1 MINNGASRSPV
12 VGHRLQRSGLHAS
25 ARRPPRPVPA
35 ASMARLFSQRPH
47 AQHCALLAGDR
58 PSSHRPRYTADPD
71 VCPCSPVLTF
81 RAQQLYLE
89 WWHIHI
95 HPMQCHSTVSL
106 TQELLL
112 LTGQIGDTLEE
123 YLVDAT
129 SDPKLRQVL
138 MSLAEAV
145 RTIAFKV
152 RCRATRALK
161 PLTTP
166 LPAHS

>member
-1 MINNGASRSPV
+1 MP
-12 VGHRLQRSGLHAS
+12 
-25 ARRPPRPVPA
+25 
-35 ASMARLFSQRPH
+35 
-47 AQHCALLAGDR
+47 QHNL
-58 PSSHRPRYTADPD
+58 
-71 VCPCSPVLTF
+71 
-81 RAQQLYLE
+81 
-89 WWHIHI
+89 I
-95 HPMQCHSTVSL
+95 

-152 RCRATRALK
+152 RCHASRALK
-161 PLTTP
+161 LLTTP
-166 LPAHS
+166 FPAHA